1 MKRKFIA
8 VAIAGALTLGAGAGL
23 QAHPAGDANGGHGM
37 HKKRM
42 MMHGGFALKHITK
55 ELDLTPQ
62 QEAQVKP
69 IIDAATPQIRAIHQ
83 EAMQKSRAIIDASIA
98 QIRPVLSAEQQ
109 TKLDKMRAAHE
120 KMREAMR
127 ELHEA
132 KAD

>member
-1 MKRKFIA
+1 MKRKLIA
-8 VAIAGALTLGAGAGL
+8 LTIAGALALGTGAAL
-23 QAHPAGDANGGHGM
+23 QAHPEGDGKGHRM
-37 HKKRM
+37 HKMK

-69 IIDAATPQIRAIHQ
+69 VIDAAKPQLRAIHE
-83 EAMQKSRAIIDASIA
+83 EAMQKSRAIVESSIA
-98 QIRPVLSAEQQ
+98 QIRPVLTPEQQ
-109 TKLDKMRAAHE
+109 QKLDKLLAAHE

-127 ELHEA
+127 EMHEA

>member
-1 MKRKFIA
+1 MKRKLIA
-8 VAIAGALTLGAGAGL
+8 LTMAGALALGTGAAL
-23 QAHPAGDANGGHGM
+23 QAHPQGEGHGPGV
-37 HKKRM
+37 HKMR
-42 MMHGGFALKHITK
+42 MMHGGFALKHVTK

-69 IIDAATPQIRAIHQ
+69 VIDAAMPQIRAIHE
-83 EAMQKSRAIIDASIA
+83 EAMQKSQAVMEGAIA

-109 TKLDKMRAAHE
+109 AKLDKLRAAHE

-127 ELHEA
+127 EMHEA

>member
-1 MKRKFIA
+1 MHKRK
-8 VAIAGALTLGAGAGL
+8 
-23 QAHPAGDANGGHGM
+23 
-37 HKKRM
+37 M
-42 MMHGGFALKHITK
+42 MMHGFGLKHVTK

-69 IIDAATPQIRAIHQ
+69 VIDAAKPQLRAIHE

-98 QIRPVLSAEQQ
+98 QIRPVLTPEQQ
-109 TKLDKMRAAHE
+109 AKLDKLQAAHE

-127 ELHEA
+127 EMHEA

>member
-1 MKRKFIA
+1 MKRKLIA
-8 VAIAGALTLGAGAGL
+8 LSIAGTLALGTGAAL
-23 QAHPAGDANGGHGM
+23 QAHPDGDGKGHGM
-37 HKKRM
+37 HKRKM
-42 MMHGGFALKHITK
+42 MMHGFGLKHVTK

-69 IIDAATPQIRAIHQ
+69 VLDAAQPQIRAIHQ

-98 QIRPVLSAEQQ
+98 QIRPVLTPEQQ
-109 TKLDKMRAAHE
+109 QKLDKLQAAHE

-127 ELHEA
+127 EMHEA

>member
-1 MKRKFIA
+1 MKRKLIA
-8 VAIAGALTLGAGAGL
+8 WSVAGALALGTGAAL
-23 QAHPAGDANGGHGM
+23 QAHPGAEGHGPGVRKM
-37 HKKRM
+37 R
-42 MMHGGFALKHITK
+42 MMHGGFALKHVAK

-69 IIDAATPQIRAIHQ
+69 VIDAATPQIRAIHE
-83 EAMQKSRAIIDASIA
+83 EAMQKSQAVMEGAIA

-109 TKLDKMRAAHE
+109 AKLDKLRAAHE

-127 ELHEA
+127 EMHEA

>member
-1 MKRKFIA
+1 MKRKLIA
-8 VAIAGALTLGAGAGL
+8 LSIAGALALGTGAAL
-23 QAHPAGDANGGHGM
+23 QAHPEGDGKGHRM
-37 HKKRM
+37 HKMK
-42 MMHGGFALKHITK
+42 MMHGFGLKHVTK

-69 IIDAATPQIRAIHQ
+69 VLDAAKPQLRAIHE

-98 QIRPVLSAEQQ
+98 QIRPVLTPEQQ
-109 TKLDKMRAAHE
+109 QKLDKMRAAQE

-127 ELHEA
+127 EMHEA